1 MTFDRRE
8 VIKIPV
14 WLVSILLPMLISAI
28 VAISV
33 FAAGKATL
41 DEKVKQTESSI
52 EKLDAKKT
60 DRTEMNMILLQLSR
74 IEKKVD
80 DHASHDKQ

>member
-8 VIKIPV
+8 VVKIPV
-14 WLVSILLPMLISAI
+14 WLVSILLPMLISGI

-33 FAAGKATL
+33 FAAGKATI
-41 DEKVKQTESSI
+41 DEKVKQTEI
-52 EKLDAKKT
+52 QIDKLDAEKT
-60 DRTEMNMILLQLSR
+60 DRTEMNLILLQLSR

-80 DHASHDKQ
+80 DHASHDN